1 MVVHSVCVLAHSRW
15 LLGADGTTAR
25 VDGVTVLMIVG
36 PSLVLL
42 LNLMSDQG
50 VFITMRSDV
59 ASNSSRQ
66 SEAD

>member
-42 LNLMSDQG
+42 LNLVSNQG
-50 VFITMRSDV
+50 VFVTMCSDA
-59 ASNSSRQ
+59 ASHCSRQ